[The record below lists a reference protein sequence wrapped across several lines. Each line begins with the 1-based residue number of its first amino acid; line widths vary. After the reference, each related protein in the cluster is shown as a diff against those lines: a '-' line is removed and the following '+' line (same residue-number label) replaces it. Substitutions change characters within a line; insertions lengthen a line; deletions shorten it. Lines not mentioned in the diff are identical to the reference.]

1 MQEFVDWADETGV
14 AMQLPDI
21 YLGSVTT
28 YSTELENKVATIR
41 IPAPL
46 FCGHWICT
54 PSSKF
59 QNSFESVDIVSTGEL
74 RNSLVWEAK
83 MMLSI

>member
-28 YSTELENKVATIR
+28 YSTKFENKVATFR
-41 IPAPL
+41 TPAPL
-46 FCGHWICT
+46 FCVHWI
-54 PSSKF
+54 
-59 QNSFESVDIVSTGEL
+59 
-74 RNSLVWEAK
+74 
-83 MMLSI
+83 